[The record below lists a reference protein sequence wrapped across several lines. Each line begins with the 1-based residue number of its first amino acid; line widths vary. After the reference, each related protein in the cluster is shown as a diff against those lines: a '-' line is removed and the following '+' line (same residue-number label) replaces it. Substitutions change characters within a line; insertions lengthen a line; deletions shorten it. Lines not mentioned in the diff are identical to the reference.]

1 MMELLDAGRYSEN
14 FHEIFVKNL
23 ANRKSKDDKIKRK
36 ERSIQVTLE
45 GESLS
50 SWIEIAPNAS
60 KFAIYNAIRSI
71 VLEVETKN
79 SRLNLL
85 GGSSGKLPKSFCYHQ
100 NSGNDNEQNCLSCKE
115 KAKDVGAFK
124 DADVPE
130 FDFEENFEPE
140 DIQTFNVPKIVGAG
154 LESLFEIISET
165 RTEHPRICTK
175 ALKSLYDIIQGQ
187 DPESFRNEPDKLF
200 NSLYDILLE
209 LATMHSQSP
218 ANAILHQKDANWSSI
233 SCSTLLALCIAKGD
247 TGKLLKAITSI
258 LMSPKILSG
267 QLIQLPQSIIKLQR
281 SVHSVALGK
290 LNIPDYYA
298 YGISQNSLIDH
309 FTIKDYMFVEKVF
322 NPNCIASDGRYIYIL
337 IAKSLVKIGSGFNGT
352 VPGFIYGIAKDFGKD
367 RNEWIGFCNN
377 KLFYK
382 KLTKRNM
389 DNLLIVDTETLQ
401 ITGSIQTQTSVS
413 TKDGNNCLLFTDGE
427 SICCICT
434 SSGSDNLL
442 VKQLYSKNSFAF
454 DLNLKLAK
462 NGFHTL
468 GYSIIEEEI
477 LSENQL
483 KKIQS
488 SSNSFVPALP
498 NEIHLAGISCGKEF
512 GLVLGSNGKVFYYG
526 KGASLGLKAVGKNP
540 SLKLNEII
548 ISKTTNF
555 SQVAVGHDGVHALML
570 NEDGTVFFAGT
581 ARRGE
586 DGEQSKNRRQLKAVK
601 PKKVSKIDGY
611 FITHVSCN
619 NGTSA
624 FVTKDGKLIMFGKDT
639 NYCDSAGIVTGLNEV
654 AIVKVGLGKAHCV
667 ALDAK
672 GQLYTFGLNN
682 KGQCGRKFTKDRN
695 DETFDPKPKLPTF
708 KPMCPIDEHTIV
720 DGKCRI
726 CNVCRE
732 CTGYNTACVSTK
744 KTFVN
749 ERIPGT
755 PCTCGHGSAGCSKCG
770 SCSAC
775 VASQESGSLPFENNA
790 DIQSNAEKVK
800 EILQRRY
807 ENLRHG
813 EEGNQF
819 SDTDTPR
826 VIPVPPQRVELATKS
841 PIVQISCGLHHT
853 VVLTLSGEVFTF
865 GSNQYGQLGTGDL
878 QPISGAH
885 LVKIPQMVNQVA
897 AGSNHTVI
905 LTTKGIVY
913 TFGNYQK
920 GQLGRLPGETNL
932 GGAADLFGGNASGRA
947 DQANERASVA
957 DILLQRQ
964 KFLWNCS
971 PGAVTGIGP
980 STGKKASWIGASGDQ
995 TFIKI
1000 DESLVNASM
1009 LSKFNVVADKNTILL
1024 IPNNQYQLN
1033 SIAINRRNGNC
1044 KAHNINQ
1051 FDFRVLFDRMDEK
1064 DAFGRKKS
1072 KAQQQ
1077 APPQPYHNVE
1087 ALHENQELVLS
1098 DSDLCYESKY
1108 GLDSHKQP
1116 TVSLAFA
1123 MDPCFGVLWGFDSVS
1138 KTMMYFNVIASEI
1151 SPGSE
1156 NAKDLIAILTPE
1168 IALPT
1173 QSDYE
1178 VTRYQASLN
1187 ILATLDILTT
1197 NQKVLKTCFVPSEV
1211 VLKISIDG
1219 KENSEYNTVC
1229 RFENFGGGWGYSSYS
1244 VEAIRFMCDTDV
1256 IVAGFGMYGGRGE
1269 YTCKLKLFDQG
1280 YDGGANEKDGIL
1292 ISEVEEIPFEC
1303 PAKCKFNITLP
1314 SPVTISAKRWY
1325 LVLTK
1330 ISGPSSDCGSSG
1342 QSTVTTSDNVVFH
1355 FKTSKKANNGTN
1367 VNAGQIPSI
1376 LYRTLSQNSK
1386 AVFPSVAADPVC
1398 KLSKVFANSLTKD
1411 CFESLVMLLNWS
1423 WSSFKVSTTDML
1435 ETRKSNQNVISLNRL
1450 VYICKASLRLLRK
1463 YINEIYPYKGFNN
1476 GEKYPTKPKNVT
1488 SRPES
1493 KLEKSPKNKVYEG
1506 NALLSSVDSKSD
1518 VLKVND
1524 INIMEINTPMSSK
1537 KIASES
1543 IQLAECIGD
1552 VRALLTQILCDELP
1566 YQSGNDICAMI
1577 LDVLDE
1583 CHTTF
1588 VSCFNA
1594 FYPTSFLKW
1603 NCICNLLAQID
1614 KGILHSRLLSG
1625 VLAGLCD
1632 PNINLRSTFSVLSPN
1647 VEYKSLISPS
1657 DNLGFPMLV
1666 SSENYQYPILVE
1678 QMLYRTQKEK
1688 TITGNTWTFKDVL
1701 SRLLDIISKP
1711 IRLKIE
1717 NIYNNQGV
1725 DIYNGDA
1732 MKRCLNNNL
1741 ITNSCR
1747 LLSKVL
1753 AEIIYQNCTID
1764 TETAIVPS
1772 NVLHSSGNRFAKVD
1786 VSKTWNTG
1794 NFGPDAIAFTVDRPG
1809 ISIAG
1814 ACVYSGSGSYEYQLE
1829 LLYDS
1834 MESKSQLQHKWEV
1847 IESVVGAYEQS
1858 MVKNFMTEIK
1868 FDRAIN
1874 IKENVRYALRLCSQ
1888 GARTCSGDGGFAA
1901 IRGPCGATF
1910 KFYPCDLSFNGTTP
1924 ARGQIPCILYYSIPS
1939 INDSYAGKY
1948 SKESHARDIA
1958 LQISSDVT
1966 SRCKDLLIHA
1976 RNAIAFSSTS
1986 SDKSS
1991 NSSHNTH
1998 TVDSE
2003 HNITPIEE
2011 HLDIA
2016 WINNSDIANVN
2027 NVTSSN
2033 FDQNNS
2039 STAKDIT
2046 KRIENFSKGII
2057 ETLKFDKKSRNSI
2070 DFDIEIEIGAE
2081 EITPNDYIDDR
2092 NNKLDSISNGN
2103 ASGLGMHSKADN
2115 FSILNDAGSDAEEFN
2130 HQLNQERII
2139 QLFSAEDSCLFTMLL
2154 PLTFAHIGPL
2164 VCSNL
2169 KSSVEVLGLIR
2180 AILPHVSALNQ
2191 INNFKLYDLGKSDM
2205 GEAIRKSMS
2214 VDHSDLCTTSHY
2226 YCIVESDHPYKS
2238 SSVANYR
2245 VEFPPNVRWM
2255 TIEFDPQCG
2264 TVQPEDYVYVKVPQD
2279 PDRSGGDTAPFINDN
2294 YAATINARKSKE
2306 VKLEGTVKM
2315 GGAVKEEQTDIEWI
2329 NIKKF
2334 NTSQNWSNNAIVLPG
2349 NKLEISLET
2358 ASTYVREQKGNKYG
2372 FKCLVIGYDNKNLMK
2387 YPSTSLIHLEY
2398 ELSYLGGLCSANLL
2412 KKDLMFSDD
2421 LTENMANI
2429 EDTLKKHAALLS
2441 KGLMVADSVL
2451 TINNALE
2458 SNLPITEQSYEKQF
2472 LKDFIYVAAGSP
2484 GARLAAW
2491 LQPESRLDPNK
2502 CEIKMSQEPLRC
2514 GWPSHFIIETRD
2526 QYGDE
2531 IFVPGI
2537 KIEVKASLGSNLISE
2552 SNRKVH
2558 MKSRNDSLYL
2568 GGVALPPKIGYECTF
2583 KEKEKSC
2590 LKAITAMKPYQPY
2603 SFEELRYCNSI
2614 QSKTTEMLTA
2624 NDLGNNTYGVFWTP
2638 SVPGNYSLTITIDGV
2653 CVEEIYRVD
2662 VIDAGLPPL
2671 SQETTLKKVQPPTK
2685 LRKFI
2690 AKNSAGLRVRL
2701 HPTLQSDQIGIVKLN
2716 GIVSYID
2723 EMENDDGLWVRLS
2736 TESIREHCTSSWFP
2750 TEAWCLQYNQHL
2762 GKTLLHPILE
2772 SSSTKALM
2780 EQVDQSSPT
2789 TSDAN
2794 EANENTIDY
2803 FDFMKTDRPGDG
2815 GPGSAKG
2822 EEPATVVKM
2831 MQITDAS
2838 EDSSGS
2844 AANINI
2850 ANLNQTNIGAAI
2862 AGVVGGGAKKM
2873 QALQKWLKGDSIE
2886 ENESPRKRKNEGGD
2900 MRANGNRSFD
2910 RSRSVSPEIFSLRR
2924 CDSASSTKSDASKNL
2939 TPRLALRTDDIT
2951 DDRKSTENL
2960 SVPEAGFPSAIPF
2973 NNKSLKIESKELP
2986 KRALSPSIAETL
2998 RAVFS
3003 AFLWHEGLVHDA
3015 MACASFLKFH
3025 PSISKKE
3032 SENMPVG
3039 NPHENL
3045 LTREQK
3051 VLQRHSVEISN
3062 AGSYLNIRPSTLE
3075 TLAKIGNC
3083 CVHNRKLRN
3092 RNADI
3097 FSSKDGEY
3105 PQPSALPPALRCLV
3119 YVWDQLCCNFIHL
3132 VETNSNDKENDFSS
3146 LKSNKPGDEKSANA
3160 PKVPGQKKVEDG
3172 CWCELCDVFLPIP
3185 VTYHMRIVHPGCGK
3199 YAKGK
3204 GYNSIGVYCEGW
3216 AGNCGDGGQGVSSW
3230 YLMCEKCR
3238 QKYVNSAKV
3247 SNNVNYNGQHPPG
3260 SKPEGGSNILIG
3272 FSAESTIPSELFTIM
3287 KENSFFLMELN
3298 SYNGGLI
3305 NKSSNNA
3312 SDGNVLHEQS
3322 GSSQYKAVNLNDSY
3336 DSSYYIEDRN
3346 VNWTGAVR
3354 KDSYKDLYESSSE
3367 LLWPPPEM
3375 LSCLETLGAKSNS
3388 DLTYDL
3394 LGMNMT
3400 GMHAFDFKVIEDV
3413 SMEVAESY
3421 IKNIQTSPAVPS
3433 TSKFHRSFS
3442 MGQGWNTPQNKLIS
3456 DYNHHSKP
3464 ENGAK
3469 NEGPP
3474 NVVLRR
3480 KKQCT
3485 CSSGD
3490 SNLLNYPSINL
3501 QKLVPEQLLSN
3512 NFSKESTPNSRSK
3525 NKVNSKINDKNN
3537 IQTNPRAALI
3547 ANVKRPEDI
3556 NFSEFLELYHNTS
3569 RESNEKSKNADDKS
3583 DGSGSNGSNSA
3594 YKMDLQAGALSLL
3607 NRPSMTFMLE
3617 KHDLKKLRY
3626 SMTRN
3631 LRKTVCNIYSLQAL
3645 NWLLRS
3651 VTQPIGLHDIMWW
3664 FISSLSYS
3672 THDSEDEP
3680 KLDEGVLGLEHPG
3693 SNQFN
3698 GPLSQT
3704 LSQSLHCLLQTIA
3717 DLTLLLPSGSSL
3729 QKTAVQCFGLKF
3741 KQSDHQFLHRS
3752 HVFGNISKI
3761 LSKSEEQNDDNLAP
3775 SIALMNSYS
3784 NAAEV
3789 YQEELIRISLLSDIT
3804 EIFDL
3809 VVSSRPALANSL
3821 IDNSTETF
3829 WESDEEDRNK
3839 PKIIELTMNR
3849 TNYQC
3854 RAICVHI
3861 DNSRDI
3867 GSKVSS
3873 ILLYGG
3879 SSFGETSLLKTIDV
3893 DPLACSWITA
3903 PLSEDECTHYRLEF
3917 RGPEATLRVRQLKL
3931 LGNTTE
3937 DKAAQLKQNF
3947 KSTSANYIQQKHCE
3961 AETLRVFRL
3970 LTGQVF
3976 GKLILESG
3984 KGFGYNT
3991 PTSSKINESTVI
4003 SSSTESLDLR
4013 EHMVGIL
4020 FSRSKLSHLQ
4030 KQIIVH
4036 IVHAIQKEALR
4047 SREEWEH
4054 NVMFS
4059 ADNETDFEENL
4070 KLNDT
4075 YCFEMLSMVLALS
4088 GSAVGRS
4095 YLSHQHGLLKD
4106 LFSLLHT
4113 GSDRVQRQ
4121 VTALIRRILPEISP
4135 ETLCELLGVEKIPE
4149 TDFNLLSQNNET
4161 FNMNKCGILDI
4172 FLAVIA
4178 KALQVQIKVKNNSN
4192 KNPPTM
4198 KLWRYMNICKI
4209 DEYEKSTLNKF
4220 SMTNSQMSNMDPER
4234 PMGTTTT
4241 RTVSSPVAEQYDFE
4255 VSSSDFL
4262 DDKTNDDNSVDYDI
4276 AMKSKPGIRVETTVK
4291 PRWFLNGTI
4300 SSKQAENI
4308 MVLIRDM
4315 AHGKLSEKWSM
4326 ITKAAIA
4333 ECILN
4338 ITRLSDV
4345 YRVPETCMTT
4355 PTLWLSLASLCV
4367 LDRDHVEK
4375 LSSSQWSKQSESRPL
4390 CSNHDDD
4397 VTYAMI
4403 ICSLCGSLCSD
4414 CDRFLHL
4421 NRKTRNHYRTVCKEE
4436 EEAIRV
4442 ELHESCGRAKLF
4454 WLLALVDSKTLKGML
4469 EFRNGSNT
4477 LVCDPPNAIG
4487 VCRFCGVTG
4496 STGLLAVGNVCVD
4509 QQCQEYAASACAKVH
4524 NCGHL
4529 CGGIINEEK
4538 CLPCL
4543 QQKCLTSES
4552 KVSGKEPKLT
4562 QDADDMC
4569 MICFTEALS
4578 SAPSLQLDCGHVFHF
4593 HCCKAVLTRRWNG
4606 PRISFGFSQ
4615 CPICKMDIQHLA
4627 LGDILESIISLKA
4640 DVKRKALM
4648 RLEYE
4653 GLTKNLDSK
4662 DLASYAMERYAYYVC
4677 SQCEKAYYG
4686 GEARC
4691 DAELGENY
4699 NPQELV
4705 CGGCSDV
4712 VKAKMC
4718 PKHGTDF
4725 LEYKCRY
4732 CCSVAVFFCFGTT
4745 HFCDTCHD
4753 DFQRLTNIPKNK
4765 LPKCPAGP
4773 KAKQLIGEECPLHV
4787 IHPPTGEEFALGCG
4801 ICRNAHTF

>member
-1 MMELLDAGRYSEN
+1 MELLDSGRYSEG
-14 FHEIFVKNL
+14 FHEIFVRNL

-36 ERSIQVTLE
+36 ERSNKVTLD
-45 GESLS
+45 GESL

-60 KFAIYNAIRSI
+60 KFAVYNAIRSI

-79 SRLNLL
+79 SRNNGS
-85 GGSSGKLPKSFCYHQ
+85 GGATGKLAKSFCYHQ
-100 NSGNDNEQNCLSCKE
+100 SSGNDNEQNCLSCKE
-115 KAKDVGAFK
+115 KSKDPGSTK
-124 DADVPE
+124 EIDVSD
-130 FDFEENFEPE
+130 FDFEENFEVEEP
-140 DIQTFNVPKIVGAG
+140 QTFNVSKIVGAG

-165 RTEHPRICTK
+165 RNEHPRICTK

-218 ANAILHQKDANWSSI
+218 VNVSLHQKDTSWSSI
-233 SCSTLLALCIAKGD
+233 SCSTLLALCTAKGD
-247 TGKLLKAITSI
+247 TGKLLKAVTSI

-281 SVHSVALGK
+281 SVQSVALGK
-290 LNIPDYYA
+290 CNIPDYYT
-298 YGISQNSLIDH
+298 YGISQNSLIDY

-322 NPNCIASDGRYIYIL
+322 TPNCIASDGKYLYIL
-337 IAKSLVKIGSGFNGT
+337 ISKSLIKIGSGFNGT

-367 RNEWIGFCNN
+367 RNEWIGYCNN

-382 KLTKRNM
+382 KLSKRNM
-389 DNLLIVDTETLQ
+389 DTLLVVDTETLQ
-401 ITGSIQTQTSVS
+401 ITGSIQTQTTVS
-413 TKDGNNCLLFTDGE
+413 MKDGNNCLLFTDGE

-442 VKQLYSKNSFAF
+442 VKQLYSRNSFAF

-462 NGFHTL
+462 DGFYTL
-468 GYSIIEEEI
+468 GYSTFEEEI

-483 KKIQS
+483 KKIQTTN
-488 SSNSFVPALP
+488 NSFNPMLP
-498 NEIHLAGISCGKEF
+498 NEINLSGISCGKEF

-526 KGASLGLKAVGKNP
+526 KGNSLGLKAGGKNP
-540 SLKLNEII
+540 NLKLNEIV
-548 ISKTTNF
+548 ISKASNF
-555 SQVAVGHDGVHALML
+555 VQVAVGHDGIHALLL

-581 ARRGE
+581 TRRGE

-601 PKKVSKIDGY
+601 PKKVSKMDGY
-611 FITHVSCN
+611 FVTNISCN

-639 NYCDSAGIVTGLNEV
+639 NYCDSAGIVTGLNDV
-654 AIVKVGLGKAHCV
+654 QIVKVALGKAHCV
-667 ALDAK
+667 ALDSK

-682 KGQCGRKFTKDRN
+682 KGQCGRKFIKDRN
-695 DETFDPKPKLPTF
+695 DDTFDPKPKQPTF
-708 KPMCPIDEHTIV
+708 KPMCPIDEHNIV

-755 PCTCGHGSAGCSKCG
+755 PCSCGHGSAGCSKCG
-770 SCSAC
+770 SCSVC
-775 VASQESGSLPFENNA
+775 VASQESGTPPFENNT
-790 DIQSNAEKVK
+790 DTQSVAEKAK
-800 EILQRRY
+800 DAINRKY
-807 ENLRHG
+807 DSLRLG
-813 EEGNQF
+813 EEGSQF

-826 VIPVPPQRVELATKS
+826 IVPVAPQRVELPTKS

-853 VVLTLSGEVFTF
+853 VVLTLAGEVFTF
-865 GSNQYGQLGTGDL
+865 GSNQYGQLGSGDL

-885 LVKIPQMVNQVA
+885 LVKIPYMVSQVA

-913 TFGNYQK
+913 SFGNFQK

-932 GGAADLFGGNASGRA
+932 TTGSDSYGNSSGNLSTRF
-947 DQANERASVA
+947 DQSSDKMSVN

-971 PGAVTGIGP
+971 PGAVNGIGP

-1009 LSKFNVVADKNTILL
+1009 LSKFSVVADKNTILL
-1024 IPNNQYQLN
+1024 IPNNQYPLN
-1033 SIAINRRNGNC
+1033 CIAINRRNGNC
-1044 KAHNINQ
+1044 KAHNRNQ
-1051 FDFRVLFDRMDEK
+1051 FDFKTLMEKMDEK
-1064 DAFGRKKS
+1064 EYLNCRKRVRPV
-1072 KAQQQ
+1072 Q
-1077 APPQPYHNVE
+1077 PQPHPHHSAE
-1087 ALHENQELVLS
+1087 GILENQENHFLS
-1098 DSDLCYESKY
+1098 DLDLCYDSKY
-1108 GLDSHKQP
+1108 AID
-1116 TVSLAFA
+1116 VSGRQTHVSFAFA
-1123 MDPCFGVLWGFDSVS
+1123 MDPCFNVLWGFDSVS
-1138 KTMMYFNVIASEI
+1138 KSMMFFNVIASGI
-1151 SPGSE
+1151 SPNSE
-1156 NAKDLIAILTPE
+1156 HAKDLVAILTPE
-1168 IALPT
+1168 IALPS
-1173 QSDYE
+1173 QADAE

-1187 ILATLDILTT
+1187 ILASLDILTT
-1197 NQKVLKTCFVPSEV
+1197 NQRYLKKCFLPSDAGH
-1211 VLKISIDG
+1211 KMNIDG
-1219 KENSEYNTVC
+1219 KDNCEYNTVC
-1229 RFENFGGGWGYSSYS
+1229 RFDSFGGGWGYSSYS

-1269 YTCKLKLFDQG
+1269 YTCKLKLFDLG
-1280 YDGGANEKDGIL
+1280 YDGGNNEKDGVL
-1292 ISEVEEIPFEC
+1292 ISEVDDIPFEC
-1303 PAKCKFNITLP
+1303 PSKCKYNITLP
-1314 SPVTISAKRWY
+1314 SPLTITAERWY
-1325 LVLTK
+1325 LVQAK

-1342 QSTVTTSDNVVFH
+1342 QSTISTSDNVVFH

-1367 VNAGQIPSI
+1367 VSSGQIPSI
-1376 LYRTLSQNSK
+1376 LYKVISQSSK
-1386 AVFPSVAADPVC
+1386 AVFPSITNEPVC
-1398 KLSKVFANSLTKD
+1398 KLSKKFANTLTKD
-1411 CFESLVMLLNWS
+1411 CFESLVMQLNWA
-1423 WSSFKVSTTDML
+1423 WSSFKVSTTDLL
-1435 ETRKSNQNVISLNRL
+1435 ETRKPNQNTISLNRL
-1450 VYICKASLRLLRK
+1450 VYICKACLRLLRK
-1463 YINEIYPYKGFNN
+1463 YINDIYPYKGFGNS
-1476 GEKYPTKPKNVT
+1476 EKQPNKVKPSNA
-1488 SRPES
+1488 RPDPKS
-1493 KLEKSPKNKVYEG
+1493 DKSPKAKPYDNNGLV
-1506 NALLSSVDSKSD
+1506 SSADSKSD
-1518 VLKVND
+1518 MLKVNE
-1524 INIMEINTPMSSK
+1524 INIMEINTPMSNK
-1537 KIASES
+1537 KNATES

-1566 YQSGNDICAMI
+1566 YQCGNDICSMI

-1603 NCICNLLAQID
+1603 SCICNLLAQID

-1632 PNINLRSTFSVLSPN
+1632 PNINLRSTFSMLSPN
-1647 VEYKSLISPS
+1647 VEYKSLTSPS
-1657 DNLGFPMLV
+1657 DNLGFPMLL
-1666 SSENYQYPILVE
+1666 STENYQYPILVE

-1688 TITGNTWTFKDVL
+1688 TIGCNTWTFKDVL

-1717 NIYNNQGV
+1717 NIYNNQSA

-1732 MKRCLNNNL
+1732 MKRRLNNNL

-1747 LLSKVL
+1747 LLSKML

-1847 IESVVGAYEQS
+1847 IESVVGAYDQS
-1858 MVKNFMTEIK
+1858 MVKNLMTEIK
-1868 FDRAIN
+1868 FDRAIS

-1901 IRGPCGATF
+1901 IRGPCGVTF

-1924 ARGQIPCILYYSIPS
+1924 ARGQIPCVLYYSIPS
-1939 INDSYAGKY
+1939 INESHSGKY

-1958 LQISSDVT
+1958 LQISTDIT

-1976 RNAIAFSSTS
+1976 RNAVAFSSSS

-2027 NVTSSN
+2027 NVTSSS
-2033 FDQNNS
+2033 FDHNS

-2046 KRIENFSKGII
+2046 KRIESFSKGII

-2070 DFDIEIEIGAE
+2070 DFDIEIDIGAE

-2103 ASGLGMHSKADN
+2103 TSGLGMQSKADN
-2115 FSILNDAGSDAEEFN
+2115 FSIMNDAGSDVDEFN

-2191 INNFKLYDLGKSDM
+2191 INNFKLYDLVKHDM
-2205 GEAIRKSMS
+2205 SEKLRKSTS
-2214 VDHSDLCTTSHY
+2214 TEQNDLCTTSHY

-2238 SSVANYR
+2238 STVANYR
-2245 VEFPPNVRWM
+2245 IEFPPSVRWM

-2264 TVQPEDYVYVKVPQD
+2264 TVQPEDIVFLKIPRNPDVYKMDHAFV
-2279 PDRSGGDTAPFINDN
+2279 NDN
-2294 YAATINARKSKE
+2294 CTPKPNTRKSKE
-2306 VKLEGTVKM
+2306 VKLDSNVKPINTIR
-2315 GGAVKEEQTDIEWI
+2315 EEQSEIDWI
-2329 NIKKF
+2329 NVKKF
-2334 NTSQNWSNNAIVLPG
+2334 NTPQNWCNNSIVLPG

-2358 ASTYVREQKGNKYG
+2358 ASMYVREQKGNKYG
-2372 FKCLVIGYDNKNLMK
+2372 FKGLIIGYDNRNLTK

-2412 KKDLMFSDD
+2412 KKDLIFSDD
-2421 LTENMANI
+2421 VTENIANT
-2429 EDTLKKHAALLS
+2429 EETLKKHIPLLS
-2441 KGLMVADSVL
+2441 KGLMVSDSVL

-2537 KIEVKASLGSNLISE
+2537 KIEVKACLGSNLISE
-2552 SNRKVH
+2552 SNRKLH

-2568 GGVALPPKIGYECTF
+2568 GGAALPPKISYECTF

-2603 SFEELRYCNSI
+2603 SFEELRYCNTI
-2614 QSKTTEMLTA
+2614 QNKTTEVLTA

-2653 CVEEIYRVD
+2653 SVEEIYRVD

-2794 EANENTIDY
+2794 EENENTIDY
-2803 FDFMKTDRPGDG
+2803 FDFMKTDRPTDEA
-2815 GPGSAKG
+2815 SSTND
-2822 EEPATVVKM
+2822 EEPSVDKLL
-2831 MQITDAS
+2831 QITDATDDIPLNAS
-2838 EDSSGS
+2838 
-2844 AANINI
+2844 NINI
-2850 ANLNQTNIGAAI
+2850 SNINQSNIGAAI

-2873 QALQKWLKGDSIE
+2873 QALQKWLKGDSFD
-2886 ENESPRKRKNEGGD
+2886 ENDMPKKRRSEGGTEL
-2900 MRANGNRSFD
+2900 RSNGNRSFD
-2910 RSRSVSPEIFSLRR
+2910 RSRSVSPEIISLRR
-2924 CDSASSTKSDASKNL
+2924 CDSSSSTKSDTSKNNMQSKG
-2939 TPRLALRTDDIT
+2939 AEKSDSSM
-2951 DDRKSTENL
+2951 DDRRSAENL
-2960 SVPEAGFPSAIPF
+2960 AVPEENFSPGIPF
-2973 NNKSLKIESKELP
+2973 SNKSLKIESNELP

-3039 NPHENL
+3039 NPHEHL

-3062 AGSYLNIRPSTLE
+3062 AGTYLNIRPSTLE

-3083 CVHNRKLRN
+3083 CIHNRKLRN
-3092 RNADI
+3092 RNAEI

-3132 VETNSNDKENDFSS
+3132 VETNSNDKENDFS
-3146 LKSNKPGDEKSANA
+3146 LKSNKSSEEKSSNNT
-3160 PKVPGQKKVEDG
+3160 KNQSQKKVEDG

-3247 SNNVNYNGQHPPG
+3247 SNNVNYNCANRAGA
-3260 SKPEGGSNILIG
+3260 KEGGTNILMG

-3287 KENSFFLMELN
+3287 KENSFFLLELN

-3305 NKSSNNA
+3305 NKSNTTEGAGIQEQPNNSRFRNA
-3312 SDGNVLHEQS
+3312 D
-3322 GSSQYKAVNLNDSY
+3322 LNDSY
-3336 DSSYYIEDRN
+3336 NSSYYFEEKN
-3346 VNWTGAVR
+3346 TNWTGTARVN
-3354 KDSYKDLYESSSE
+3354 SYRHLYDTSSE
-3367 LLWPPPEM
+3367 LMWPPPEL
-3375 LSCLETLGAKSNS
+3375 LSCIEALGAKTNN
-3388 DLTYDL
+3388 DLTYNL

-3400 GMHAFDFKVIEDV
+3400 DMHAYDFKTIEDI
-3413 SMEVAESY
+3413 SMDADSY
-3421 IKNIQTSPAVPS
+3421 VKNIQTSPAVAS

-3442 MGQGWNTPQNKLIS
+3442 MGQGWNTPQNKLINE
-3456 DYNHHSKP
+3456 YNPQNKL
-3464 ENGAK
+3464 ENGTK
-3469 NEGPP
+3469 NEGTS

-3485 CSSGD
+3485 CTSGD

-3501 QKLVPEQLLSN
+3501 QNLVPEHLLSN
-3512 NFSKESTPNSRSK
+3512 NFSKESTPNNRSK
-3525 NKVNSKINDKNN
+3525 NKMNSKINDKNN
-3537 IQTNPRAALI
+3537 IQTNPRAALM
-3547 ANVKRPEDI
+3547 ANGKRPEEI
-3556 NFSEFLELYHNTS
+3556 NFSEFLEMYHNNA
-3569 RESNEKSKNADDKS
+3569 RENGEKVKNADDKS
-3583 DGSGSNGSNSA
+3583 DGSGSITSNS
-3594 YKMDLQAGALSLL
+3594 YKLDVQAGALSLL
-3607 NRPSMTFMLE
+3607 NRPSMIFMLE
-3617 KHDLKKLRY
+3617 KHDLKKLRHL
-3626 SMTRN
+3626 MTRN

-3672 THDSEDEP
+3672 THDNEDEP

-3704 LSQSLHCLLQTIA
+3704 LSQSLHALLQTVA

-3761 LSKSEEQNDDNLAP
+3761 LSKSEEQNEENLVP
-3775 SIALMNSYS
+3775 SIAMLNSYS
-3784 NAAEV
+3784 NALIAHP
-3789 YQEELIRISLLSDIT
+3789 EESIRIDLLNDIT
-3804 EIFDL
+3804 EVFDL
-3809 VVSSRPALANSL
+3809 VVSSRPAMANSL

-3839 PKIIELTMNR
+3839 PKVIELTMNR
-3849 TNYQC
+3849 TNYHC
-3854 RAICVHI
+3854 KIICVHI

-3873 ILLYGG
+3873 ILIYGG
-3879 SSFGETSLLKTIDV
+3879 SSFGETSLMKTIEV
-3893 DPLACSWITA
+3893 DPLACRWISA
-3903 PLSEDECTHYRLEF
+3903 PISDDECTHYRLDF
-3917 RGPEATLRVRQLKL
+3917 RGPEATLRVRQIKL
-3931 LGNTTE
+3931 LGYTAE
-3937 DKAAQLKQNF
+3937 DKAAQFKHNLKV
-3947 KSTSANYIQQKHCE
+3947 TSASLIQQKNCE

-3984 KGFGYNT
+3984 NYGGANALS
-3991 PTSSKINESTVI
+3991 SSKINESAVV

-4036 IVHAIQKEALR
+4036 IVHAIQKEAVR

-4135 ETLCELLGVEKIPE
+4135 EILCELIGVDKVPE

-4192 KNPPTM
+4192 KSPPTM

-4209 DEYEKSTLNKF
+4209 DDYEKSTLNKL
-4220 SMTNSQMSNMDPER
+4220 SMTNSQFSNVDSDRQQMNAKE
-4234 PMGTTTT
+4234 
-4241 RTVSSPVAEQYDFE
+4241 SPIAEPYDLE
-4255 VSSSDFL
+4255 ASSSEFL
-4262 DDKTNDDNSVDYDI
+4262 DDKTNDDNSVDFD
-4276 AMKSKPGIRVETTVK
+4276 ACRPKSCTRADMTIK
-4291 PRWFLNGTI
+4291 PRWYLNGTI

-4315 AHGKLSEKWSM
+4315 AHGKLSEKWSL

-4338 ITRLSDV
+4338 ITRLSDI

-4355 PTLWLSLASLCV
+4355 PTLWLALASLCV

-4403 ICSLCGSLCSD
+4403 ICSLCGTLCSD

-4469 EFRNGSNT
+4469 EFRNGNNT

-4487 VCRFCGVTG
+4487 VCRFCGITG
-4496 STGLLAVGNVCVD
+4496 TTGLLAVGNVCVD
-4509 QQCQEYAASACAKVH
+4509 QQCQEHAASACTKIH
-4524 NCGHL
+4524 PCGHL
-4529 CGGIINEEK
+4529 CGGIISEEK

-4543 QQKCLTSES
+4543 QQKCLTTEN
-4552 KVSGKEPKLT
+4552 KLNNDKEPKLT

-4578 SAPSLQLDCGHVFHF
+4578 SAPSIQLECGHVFHF

-4615 CPICKMDIQHLA
+4615 CPICKMDIQHKALA
-4627 LGDILESIISLKA
+4627 DILEPIVALKT

-4648 RLEYE
+4648 RLDYE
-4653 GLTKNLDSK
+4653 GFAKNLESK
-4662 DLASYAMERYAYYVC
+4662 DLAAHAMERYAYYVC

-4691 DAELGENY
+4691 DAELGENFD
-4699 NPQELV
+4699 PQELV

-4787 IHPPTGEEFALGCG
+4787 IHPATGEEFALGCG

>member
-1 MMELLDAGRYSEN
+1 M
-14 FHEIFVKNL
+14 
-23 ANRKSKDDKIKRK
+23 SKA
-36 ERSIQVTLE
+36 
-45 GESLS
+45 S
-50 SWIEIAPNAS
+50 S
-60 KFAIYNAIRSI
+60 
-71 VLEVETKN
+71 
-79 SRLNLL
+79 
-85 GGSSGKLPKSFCYHQ
+85 
-100 NSGNDNEQNCLSCKE
+100 
-115 KAKDVGAFK
+115 
-124 DADVPE
+124 
-130 FDFEENFEPE
+130 
-140 DIQTFNVPKIVGAG
+140 
-154 LESLFEIISET
+154 
-165 RTEHPRICTK
+165 
-175 ALKSLYDIIQGQ
+175 
-187 DPESFRNEPDKLF
+187 
-200 NSLYDILLE
+200 
-209 LATMHSQSP
+209 
-218 ANAILHQKDANWSSI
+218 
-233 SCSTLLALCIAKGD
+233 
-247 TGKLLKAITSI
+247 
-258 LMSPKILSG
+258 
-267 QLIQLPQSIIKLQR
+267 
-281 SVHSVALGK
+281 
-290 LNIPDYYA
+290 
-298 YGISQNSLIDH
+298 
-309 FTIKDYMFVEKVF
+309 
-322 NPNCIASDGRYIYIL
+322 
-337 IAKSLVKIGSGFNGT
+337 
-352 VPGFIYGIAKDFGKD
+352 
-367 RNEWIGFCNN
+367 
-377 KLFYK
+377 
-382 KLTKRNM
+382 
-389 DNLLIVDTETLQ
+389 
-401 ITGSIQTQTSVS
+401 
-413 TKDGNNCLLFTDGE
+413 
-427 SICCICT
+427 
-434 SSGSDNLL
+434 
-442 VKQLYSKNSFAF
+442 
-454 DLNLKLAK
+454 
-462 NGFHTL
+462 
-468 GYSIIEEEI
+468 
-477 LSENQL
+477 
-483 KKIQS
+483 
-488 SSNSFVPALP
+488 
-498 NEIHLAGISCGKEF
+498 
-512 GLVLGSNGKVFYYG
+512 
-526 KGASLGLKAVGKNP
+526 
-540 SLKLNEII
+540 
-548 ISKTTNF
+548 F
-555 SQVAVGHDGVHALML
+555 SQVSVGHDGIHALLL

-601 PKKVSKIDGY
+601 PKKISKIDGY
-611 FITHVSCN
+611 FITNVSCN

-624 FVTKDGKLIMFGKDT
+624 FVTKDGKLIIFGKDT
-639 NYCDSAGIVTGLNEV
+639 NYCDSSGIVTGLND
-654 AIVKVGLGKAHCV
+654 AHIVKVALGKAHCV

-682 KGQCGRKFTKDRN
+682 KGQCGRKFTKDRS
-695 DETFDPKPKLPTF
+695 DDTFDPKPKPQTF
-708 KPMCPIDEHTIV
+708 KPMCPIDEHNIV

-732 CTGYNTACVSTK
+732 CTGYNTACVSSK
-744 KTFVN
+744 KIYVN

-755 PCTCGHGSAGCSKCG
+755 TCSCGHGSAGCSKCG
-770 SCSAC
+770 SCSTC
-775 VASQESGSLPFENNA
+775 VASQENGSLTGESHNDLPTVA
-790 DIQSNAEKVK
+790 DKVK
-800 EILQRRY
+800 DGLHRKY

-813 EEGNQF
+813 EEGNQL
-819 SDTDTPR
+819 SDTDAPR
-826 VIPVPPQRVELATKS
+826 VAPVPPQRVELPAKS

-885 LVKIPQMVNQVA
+885 LVKIPHMVSQVA

-920 GQLGRLPGETNL
+920 GQLGRLPGETNITA
-932 GGAADLFGGNASGRA
+932 GSDMYGCSNNPSGRIESS
-947 DQANERASVA
+947 DRTSVA

-971 PGAVTGIGP
+971 AGAVTGIGP

-1009 LSKFNVVADKNTILL
+1009 LSKFSVVADKNTILL
-1024 IPNNQYQLN
+1024 IPNNQHQLN
-1033 SIAINRRNGNC
+1033 CIAINRRNGNC
-1044 KAHNINQ
+1044 KAHNMNQ
-1051 FDFRVLFDRMDEK
+1051 FDFKTIMDKMDEK
-1064 DAFGRKKS
+1064 DNHGSRKRM
-1072 KAQQQ
+1072 KAH
-1077 APPQPYHNVE
+1077 PPQLQPYHNVE
-1087 ALHENQELVLS
+1087 GILENQELVLS
-1098 DSDLCYESKY
+1098 ELDLCNDSKY
-1108 GLDSHKQP
+1108 AVDVGKQSN
-1116 TVSLAFA
+1116 VSFAFT
-1123 MDPCFGVLWGFDSVS
+1123 MDPCFNVLWGFDSVS
-1138 KTMMYFNVIASEI
+1138 KSMMFFNVIASEI
-1151 SPGSE
+1151 SPSTMY
-1156 NAKDLIAILTPE
+1156 AKDLIAVLTPE

-1173 QSDYE
+1173 QIDSE

-1197 NQKVLKTCFVPSEV
+1197 NQKALKKCFVPSDVNHKVNIE
-1211 VLKISIDG
+1211 G
-1219 KENSEYNTVC
+1219 KDNCEYNTVC
-1229 RFENFGGGWGYSSYS
+1229 RFDSFGGGWGYSSYS
-1244 VEAIRFMCDTDV
+1244 VEAIRFMSDTDV

-1269 YTCKLKLFDQG
+1269 YTCKLKLFDLG
-1280 YDGGANEKDGIL
+1280 YDGGTNEKDGVL
-1292 ISEVEEIPFEC
+1292 ISEVEEVSFEC
-1303 PAKCKFNITLP
+1303 PSKCKYNITLP
-1314 SPVTISAKRWY
+1314 SPVSISAERWY
-1325 LVLTK
+1325 LVLAK

-1342 QSTVTTSDNVVFH
+1342 QSSISTSDNVLFH

-1367 VNAGQIPSI
+1367 VSSGQIPSI
-1376 LYRTLSQNSK
+1376 LYRIISLNSK
-1386 AVFPSVAADPVC
+1386 TVFPPVSNEPVC
-1398 KLSKVFANSLTKD
+1398 KISKYFANTLTKD

-1423 WSSFKVSTTDML
+1423 WSSFKVSTADIL
-1435 ETRKSNQNVISLNRL
+1435 ETRKTNQNIISLNRL

-1463 YINEIYPYKGFNN
+1463 YINDIYPYNGFNSN
-1476 GEKYPTKPKNVT
+1476 DKSGNKIKTMNT
-1488 SRPES
+1488 RTDS
-1493 KLEKSPKNKVYEG
+1493 KLEKSPKSKAYEG
-1506 NALLSSVDSKSD
+1506 NGLVSSLDSKSD
-1518 VLKVND
+1518 LLKVND
-1524 INIMEINTPMSSK
+1524 INIMEINTPMSNK
-1537 KIASES
+1537 KVVSES

-1566 YQSGNDICAMI
+1566 YQSGNDICSMI

-1588 VSCFNA
+1588 VNCFNA

-1632 PNINLRSTFSVLSPN
+1632 PNINLRSTFSMLSPN
-1647 VEYKSLISPS
+1647 VEYKSLTSPS

-1688 TITGNTWTFKDVL
+1688 TITCNSWTFKDVL
-1701 SRLLDIISKP
+1701 NRLLDIIAKP

-1717 NIYNNQGV
+1717 NIYNNQNT
-1725 DIYNGDA
+1725 DIYNGDG
-1732 MKRCLNNNL
+1732 MKRRLNNNL
-1741 ITNSCR
+1741 IRNSCR

-1764 TETAIVPS
+1764 IETAIVPS

-1847 IESVVGAYEQS
+1847 IESFVGAYDQS

-1868 FDRAIN
+1868 FDRAIS

-1924 ARGQIPCILYYSIPS
+1924 ARGQIPCILYYSIPT
-1939 INDSYAGKY
+1939 INDSYSGKY

-1966 SRCKDLLIHA
+1966 TRCKDLLIHA

-2011 HLDIA
+2011 HLDVA

-2027 NVTSSN
+2027 NVTSSS
-2033 FDQNNS
+2033 FDHNNS

-2081 EITPNDYIDDR
+2081 EITPNDYIDVR

-2103 ASGLGMHSKADN
+2103 TSGLGMHSKADN

-2130 HQLNQERII
+2130 NQLNQERII

-2169 KSSVEVLGLIR
+2169 KSSVEVLSLIR

-2191 INNFKLYDLGKSDM
+2191 INNFKLYDLGKTDI
-2205 GEAIRKSMS
+2205 GEAIRKSMNS
-2214 VDHSDLCTTSHY
+2214 DQNDLCTTSHY
-2226 YCIVESDHPYKS
+2226 YCIVESEHPYKS
-2238 SSVANYR
+2238 SAVTNYR
-2245 VEFPPNVRWM
+2245 VEFPPSVRWM
-2255 TIEFDPQCG
+2255 TIEFDPQSG
-2264 TVQPEDYVYVKVPQD
+2264 TAQPEDYVYVKIPKYYEINKME
-2279 PDRSGGDTAPFINDN
+2279 TAFINDN
-2294 YAATINARKSKE
+2294 YAATVNTRKSKE
-2306 VKLEGTVKM
+2306 VKVENNM
-2315 GGAVKEEQTDIEWI
+2315 RAVGFNKVESAEIEWI

-2334 NTSQNWSNNAIVLPG
+2334 NTPQNWCNNAIVLPG
-2349 NKLEISLET
+2349 NQLEISLET

-2372 FKCLVIGYDNKNLMK
+2372 FKCSIIGYDNKNFVK
-2387 YPSTSLIHLEY
+2387 FPSTSLIHLEY

-2412 KKDLMFSDD
+2412 KKDLIFSDD
-2421 LTENMANI
+2421 INDSVVNI
-2429 EDTLKKHAALLS
+2429 EEIIKKHSHLLS
-2441 KGLMVADSVL
+2441 KGLMVSDAVL

-2537 KIEVKASLGSNLISE
+2537 KIEVKASLGSNLISD
-2552 SNRKVH
+2552 SNRKLH

-2568 GGVALPPKIGYECTF
+2568 GGAALPPKMSYECTF

-2590 LKAITAMKPYQPY
+2590 LKAITAMKPFQQY
-2603 SFEELRYCNSI
+2603 SFEELRYCNTI
-2614 QSKTTEMLTA
+2614 QSKTTEVLTA

-2653 CVEEIYRVD
+2653 SVEEIYRVD

-2780 EQVDQSSPT
+2780 EQ
-2789 TSDAN
+2789 
-2794 EANENTIDY
+2794 
-2803 FDFMKTDRPGDG
+2803 TDRPTDEAS
-2815 GPGSAKG
+2815 SAND
-2822 EEPATVVKM
+2822 EDPAAVKLL
-2831 MQITDAS
+2831 QITEVS
-2838 EDSSGS
+2838 EDSSMTAS
-2844 AANINI
+2844 NINVG
-2850 ANLNQTNIGAAI
+2850 NLNQSNIGAAI

-2873 QALQKWLKGDSIE
+2873 QALQKWLKGDSFE
-2886 ENESPRKRKNEGGD
+2886 ENEALKKRKSEGGEP
-2900 MRANGNRSFD
+2900 RSNGNRSFD
-2910 RSRSVSPEIFSLRR
+2910 RSRSVSPEMFSLRR
-2924 CDSASSTKSDASKNL
+2924 CDSSSSTKSDVSKNVQEKGVL
-2939 TPRLALRTDDIT
+2939 KADENM
-2951 DDRKSTENL
+2951 DDRKSHENL
-2960 SVPEAGFPSAIPF
+2960 SIPEGSFSTGIPF
-2973 NNKSLKIESKELP
+2973 GNKSLKIESKELP

-3032 SENMPVG
+3032 SENLPVG
-3039 NPHENL
+3039 NPHEYL

-3062 AGSYLNIRPSTLE
+3062 AGTYLNIRPSTLE

-3097 FSSKDGEY
+3097 FTTRDGDLS
-3105 PQPSALPPALRCLV
+3105 QPSALPPALRCLV

-3146 LKSNKPGDEKSANA
+3146 LKSNKSVEEKTTNV
-3160 PKVPGQKKVEDG
+3160 KGVGQKKVEDG

-3238 QKYVNSAKV
+3238 TKYVNCAKV
-3247 SNNVNYNGQHPPG
+3247 INYNESNNTGHKLDG
-3260 SKPEGGSNILIG
+3260 SSNILLG
-3272 FSAESTIPSELFTIM
+3272 FGAESTIPSELFTIM
-3287 KENSFFLMELN
+3287 KENSFFLLELN

-3305 NKSSNNA
+3305 NKPSNSSSDATGIQEQCNN
-3312 SDGNVLHEQS
+3312 SRYRNVD
-3322 GSSQYKAVNLNDSY
+3322 LNDSY
-3336 DSSYYIEDRN
+3336 DSSYCFEDKNINWSGGVKKDTSRN
-3346 VNWTGAVR
+3346 
-3354 KDSYKDLYESSSE
+3354 LYDSSSE
-3367 LLWPPPEM
+3367 LMWPPPDM
-3375 LSCLETLGAKSNS
+3375 LSCLETLGAKTNN
-3388 DLTYDL
+3388 DLTYEM
-3394 LGMNMT
+3394 LGMNVVDIHPYDM
-3400 GMHAFDFKVIEDV
+3400 KVLDDA
-3413 SMEVAESY
+3413 SMEIGDTY
-3421 IKNIQTSPAVPS
+3421 TKNILISPAIPS

-3442 MGQGWNTPQNKLIS
+3442 MGQGWNTPQNKLVTE
-3456 DYNHHSKP
+3456 YNQQNKI
-3464 ENGAK
+3464 ENGIK
-3469 NEGPP
+3469 HEVTS

-3485 CSSGD
+3485 CTSGD

-3501 QKLVPEQLLSN
+3501 QKLVPDHLLTNSL
-3512 NFSKESTPNSRSK
+3512 SKDSTPTSK
-3525 NKVNSKINDKNN
+3525 NKSKINSKINDKNN
-3537 IQTNPRAALI
+3537 IQTNPRAAL
-3547 ANVKRPEDI
+3547 AVNGKRPDEI
-3556 NFSEFLELYHNTS
+3556 NFSEFLELYHSNA
-3569 RESNEKSKNADDKS
+3569 RENCDKAKITN
-3583 DGSGSNGSNSA
+3583 DKPDVSGSDGSNSA
-3594 YKMDLQAGALSLL
+3594 YKLDVQAGALSLL

-3617 KHDLKKLRY
+3617 KHDLKKLRHL
-3626 SMTRN
+3626 MTRN

-3672 THDSEDEP
+3672 TLDNEDEL
-3680 KLDEGVLGLEHPG
+3680 KLNEGVLGLEHPG

-3704 LSQSLHCLLQTIA
+3704 LSQSLHFLLQTVA

-3761 LSKSEEQNDDNLAP
+3761 LSKSEEQSDENLIP
-3775 SIALMNSYS
+3775 SMAMLNSYS
-3784 NAAEV
+3784 NNIEGCL
-3789 YQEELIRISLLSDIT
+3789 EDCIRVNLLSDIT

-3809 VVSSRPALANSL
+3809 IVSSRPALANSL

-3849 TNYQC
+3849 TNYHC
-3854 RAICVHI
+3854 KVIYVHI

-3873 ILLYGG
+3873 ILVYGG
-3879 SSFGETSLLKTIDV
+3879 SSFGETSLQKTIEV
-3893 DPLACSWITA
+3893 DPLACCWISA
-3903 PLSEDECTHYRLEF
+3903 SIMDDECTHYRLEF
-3917 RGPEATLRVRQLKL
+3917 RGPEATLRVRQIKL
-3931 LGNTTE
+3931 LGYTADE
-3937 DKAAQLKQNF
+3937 KAAQFKHNLKMIN
-3947 KSTSANYIQQKHCE
+3947 ANYIQQKNCE
-3961 AETLRVFRL
+3961 TETLRVFRL

-3984 KGFGYNT
+3984 KNINYASSST
-3991 PTSSKINESTVI
+3991 PISSKTNESTAI

-4036 IVHAIQKEALR
+4036 IVYAIQKEALR

-4054 NVMFS
+4054 NVLYS
-4059 ADNETDFEENL
+4059 ADNETDFEDNI

-4135 ETLCELLGVEKIPE
+4135 ETLCELLVVEKIPE
-4149 TDFNLLSQNNET
+4149 TDFNLLSQNNEM

-4198 KLWRYMNICKI
+4198 KLWRYMNICRI
-4209 DEYEKSTLNKF
+4209 DDCDKSTLHKL
-4220 SMTNSQMSNMDPER
+4220 STTNSQISNVESER
-4234 PMGTTTT
+4234 VVTNLKD
-4241 RTVSSPVAEQYDFE
+4241 SPVADQYDFE
-4255 VSSSDFL
+4255 VSSSEFL
-4262 DDKTNDDNSVDYDI
+4262 DDKTNDDNSI
-4276 AMKSKPGIRVETTVK
+4276 AFDGCRSKPGIRIEPAIK

-4308 MVLIRDM
+4308 MILIRDM
-4315 AHGKLSEKWSM
+4315 AHGKLSEKWSL

-4355 PTLWLSLASLCV
+4355 PTLWLTLASLCV

-4469 EFRNGSNT
+4469 EFRNGNNT

-4487 VCRFCGVTG
+4487 VCRFCGITG
-4496 STGLLAVGNVCVD
+4496 TTGLLAVGNVCVD
-4509 QQCQEYAASACAKVH
+4509 QQCQEYAANACTKMLQ
-4524 NCGHL
+4524 CGHL
-4529 CGGIINEEK
+4529 CGGIVNEER

-4543 QQKCLTSES
+4543 QQKCLAAES
-4552 KVSGKEPKLT
+4552 KSNEKEPKLT

-4578 SAPSLQLDCGHVFHF
+4578 SAPSIQLDCGHVFHC

-4615 CPICKMDIQHLA
+4615 CPICKMDIQHSA
-4627 LGDILESIISLKA
+4627 LVVILEPIMLLKA

-4653 GLTKNLDSK
+4653 GLTKTLDSK
-4662 DLASYAMERYAYYVC
+4662 NLSAYAMERYAYYVC
-4677 SQCEKAYYG
+4677 SQCDKAYYG

-4691 DAELGENY
+4691 DADLGENY
-4699 NPQELV
+4699 DPQELV

>member
-1 MMELLDAGRYSEN
+1 MEILDCGRYSES
-14 FHEIFVKNL
+14 FHDIFVRNL
-23 ANRKSKDDKIKRK
+23 ANRKNRDDKIKRK
-36 ERSIQVTLE
+36 ERINKE
-45 GESLS
+45 GESS

-60 KFAIYNAIRSI
+60 KFAVYNAVRSI

-79 SRLNLL
+79 SRCIGL
-85 GGSSGKLPKSFCYHQ
+85 GTGDSGKYVKPFCYHQ

-115 KAKDVGAFK
+115 KPKDNISLK
-124 DADVPE
+124 DADIPE
-130 FDFEENFEPE
+130 FDFDDIIETEELPV
-140 DIQTFNVPKIVGAG
+140 FNVPKIVGAG
-154 LESLFEIISET
+154 LESLYEIISET
-165 RTEHPRICTK
+165 KTDHPRICAK

-200 NSLYDILLE
+200 NSLYDILIE

-218 ANAILHQKDANWSSI
+218 ANVNLHQKDFNWSSI
-233 SCSTLLALCIAKGD
+233 SCSTLLALCTAKGD
-247 TGKLLKAITSI
+247 TGKLLKAVTSI
-258 LMSPKILSG
+258 LMSPKILSA

-281 SVHSVALGK
+281 SVHSVALSK
-290 LNIPDYYA
+290 LNIPDYYS
-298 YGISQNSLIDH
+298 YGISQNSLIDY
-309 FTIKDYMFVEKVF
+309 FYIKDYMFIEKVF
-322 NPNCIASDGRYIYIL
+322 APNCIASDGKYIFIL
-337 IAKSLVKIGSGFNGT
+337 ISKSLVKIGSGFNGT

-367 RNEWIGFCNN
+367 RNEWIGYCNN

-382 KLTKRNM
+382 KLSKRNM
-389 DNLLIVDTETLQ
+389 DNLLVVDTETLQ
-401 ITGSIQTQTSVS
+401 ITGSIQTQANISM
-413 TKDGNNCLLFTDGE
+413 KDGNNCLLFTDGE
-427 SICCICT
+427 AISCICT
-434 SSGSDNLL
+434 TTGSDNLL
-442 VKQLYSKNSFAF
+442 VKQLYAKSTFAF
-454 DLNLKLAK
+454 DLNLKLAR
-462 NGFHTL
+462 NGFFTL
-468 GYSIIEEEI
+468 GYSIFEEEI

-483 KKIQS
+483 KKIQNTNS
-488 SSNSFVPALP
+488 SFIPALP
-498 NEIHLAGISCGKEF
+498 NEVDLSGICCGKEF
-512 GLVLGSNGKVFYYG
+512 GIVLGNNGKVFYYG
-526 KGASLGLKAVGKNP
+526 KGSSLGLKAVGKNP
-540 SLKLNEII
+540 SLKLNEIV
-548 ISKTTNF
+548 ISKATTF
-555 SQVAVGHDGVHALML
+555 SQVAVGHDGIHALLL
-570 NEDGTVFFAGT
+570 NEDGSVFFAGT

-586 DGEQSKNRRQLKAVK
+586 DGEQSKNRRQLKAIK

-624 FVTKDGKLIMFGKDT
+624 FVTKDGKLIIFGKDT
-639 NYCDSAGIVTGLNEV
+639 NYCDSAGIVTALNDV
-654 AIVKVGLGKAHCV
+654 HIVKVALGKAHCV
-667 ALDAK
+667 VLDAK

-682 KGQCGRKFTKDRN
+682 KGQCGRKFSKDRN
-695 DETFDPKPKLPTF
+695 DDTFDPKPKQQTF

-732 CTGYNTACVSTK
+732 CTGYNTACVSSK
-744 KTFVN
+744 KIFVH

-755 PCTCGHGSAGCSKCG
+755 TCSCGHGSAGCSKCG
-770 SCSAC
+770 SCSTC
-775 VASQESGSLPFENNA
+775 VASQESGSIENNA
-790 DIQSNAEKVK
+790 EAPSMVDRVK
-800 EILQRRY
+800 EALHRKY
-807 ENLRHG
+807 DNLRHA
-813 EEGNQF
+813 EDGNQL
-819 SDTDTPR
+819 SDADAPR
-826 VIPVPPQRVELATKS
+826 VAPVPPQRVDLPTKS

-853 VVLTLSGEVFTF
+853 VILTLSGEVFTF

-885 LVKIPQMVNQVA
+885 LVKIPHMVNQVA
-897 AGSNHTVI
+897 AGSNHTVV
-905 LTTKGIVY
+905 LTSKGIVY

-920 GQLGRLPGETNL
+920 GQLGRLPSETNL
-932 GGAADLFGGNASGRA
+932 TSDSYTGSNNSIGRLESS
-947 DQANERASVA
+947 DKNTVS

-971 PGAVTGIGP
+971 PGAVSGIGP

-1009 LSKFNVVADKNTILL
+1009 LSKFSVVADKNTILL
-1024 IPNNQYQLN
+1024 IPNNQSQLN

-1044 KAHNINQ
+1044 KAHNTNQ
-1051 FDFRVLFDRMDEK
+1051 FDFKTIIDKIDNKGCQGSKKRMK
-1064 DAFGRKKS
+1064 TLP
-1072 KAQQQ
+1072 QQQ
-1077 APPQPYHNVE
+1077 AYYHAE
-1087 ALHENQELVLS
+1087 GIMENQDMIISEL
-1098 DSDLCYESKY
+1098 DLCHDTKHAPDASA
-1108 GLDSHKQP
+1108 QT
-1116 TVSLAFA
+1116 TVSFAFT
-1123 MDPCFGVLWGFDSVS
+1123 MDPCFNVLWGFDSVS
-1138 KTMMYFNVIASEI
+1138 KTMMLFNVIASEI
-1151 SPGSE
+1151 SPKSE
-1156 NAKDLIAILTPE
+1156 HAKNLVAILTPE

-1173 QSDYE
+1173 QADVE

-1197 NQKVLKTCFVPSEV
+1197 NQKALKTCFVPADDSYKV
-1211 VLKISIDG
+1211 NIDG
-1219 KENSEYNTVC
+1219 KDTCDYNTVC
-1229 RFENFGGGWGYSSYS
+1229 RFESFGGGWGYSSYS
-1244 VEAIRFMCDTDV
+1244 VEAIRFMSDADV
-1256 IVAGFGMYGGRGE
+1256 IIAGFGMYGGRGE
-1269 YTCKLKLFDQG
+1269 YTCKLKLFDLG
-1280 YDGGANEKDGIL
+1280 YDGGTNERDGVL
-1292 ISEVEEIPFEC
+1292 ISEVEEVPFEC
-1303 PAKCKFNITLP
+1303 PSKCKYNVTLTN
-1314 SPVTISAKRWY
+1314 PVTISAGRWY
-1325 LVLTK
+1325 LVLAK

-1342 QSTVTTSDNVVFH
+1342 QSSVTTSDNVTFH
-1355 FKTSKKANNGTN
+1355 FKSSKMANNGTN
-1367 VNAGQIPSI
+1367 VSSGQIPSL
-1376 LYRTLSQNSK
+1376 LYRVMSPNSK
-1386 AVFPSVAADPVC
+1386 VVYPTVLNEPVC
-1398 KLSKVFANSLTKD
+1398 KLSKKFANTLTKD

-1423 WSSFKVSTTDML
+1423 WSTFKISAADIL
-1435 ETRKSNQNVISLNRL
+1435 ETRKVNQNIISLNRL

-1476 GEKYPTKPKNVT
+1476 GDKLSTKG
-1488 SRPES
+1488 
-1493 KLEKSPKNKVYEG
+1493 KLMSVKSDIKQEKSPKTKCYDANV
-1506 NALLSSVDSKSD
+1506 LVSSVDSKSD
-1518 VLKVND
+1518 LLKVND
-1524 INIMEINTPMSSK
+1524 INIMEINTPMLNK
-1537 KIASES
+1537 KVSSES

-1566 YQSGNDICAMI
+1566 YHSGNDICSMI
-1577 LDVLDE
+1577 LNVLDE

-1632 PNINLRSTFSVLSPN
+1632 PNINLRSTFSMLSPN
-1647 VEYKSLISPS
+1647 VEYKSLTSPS

-1688 TITGNTWTFKDVL
+1688 NITCSSWTFKDVL
-1701 SRLLDIISKP
+1701 NRLLDIISKP
-1711 IRLKIE
+1711 VRLKIE
-1717 NIYNNQGV
+1717 NIYNNQST
-1725 DIYNGDA
+1725 DIYSGDA
-1732 MKRCLNNNL
+1732 MKRRLSNNL

-1753 AEIIYQNCTID
+1753 AEIIYQNCSID
-1764 TETAIVPS
+1764 IETAVVPS

-1847 IESVVGAYEQS
+1847 IESVVGAYDQS

-1868 FDRAIN
+1868 FDRCIS
-1874 IKENVRYALRLCSQ
+1874 IRENVRYALRLCSQ

-1901 IRGPCGATF
+1901 VRGPCGATF

-1924 ARGQIPCILYYSIPS
+1924 ARGQIPCILYYSVPS
-1939 INDSYAGKY
+1939 INDSHSGKY

-1958 LQISSDVT
+1958 LQISTDIT

-1976 RNAIAFSSTS
+1976 RNAIACSSTS

-2033 FDQNNS
+2033 FDHNS

-2103 ASGLGMHSKADN
+2103 ASGLGIQNKGDN
-2115 FSILNDAGSDAEEFN
+2115 FSILNDAASDAEEFN

-2169 KSSVEVLGLIR
+2169 KSSVEVLSLIR

-2191 INNFKLYDLGKSDM
+2191 INNFKLYESGKAEHC
-2205 GEAIRKSMS
+2205 EATRKSIS
-2214 VDHSDLCTTSHY
+2214 GDQNDLCTTSHY
-2226 YCIVESDHPYKS
+2226 YCIVESEHPYKS
-2238 SSVANYR
+2238 STVANYR
-2245 VEFPPNVRWM
+2245 VEFPQSVRWM

-2264 TVQPEDYVYVKVPQD
+2264 TVQPEDYVYLKTPKY
-2279 PDRSGGDTAPFINDN
+2279 PDKTRTETAFINDN
-2294 YAATINARKSKE
+2294 HASTTNARKSKE
-2306 VKLEGTVKM
+2306 VKLEHYMKADKPTIHEFPDV
-2315 GGAVKEEQTDIEWI
+2315 EWI
-2329 NIKKF
+2329 VIKKF
-2334 NTSQNWSNNAIVLPG
+2334 NTSQNWSTNAIVLPG

-2372 FKCLVIGYDNKNLMK
+2372 FRCSIIGYDNRSVIK

-2412 KKDLMFSDD
+2412 KKDLIFSDD
-2421 LTENMANI
+2421 VNESVVNI
-2429 EDTLKKHAALLS
+2429 EDTIKKHSALLS
-2441 KGLMVADSVL
+2441 KGLMVSDTVL

-2537 KIEVKASLGSNLISE
+2537 KIEVKASLGSNILSE
-2552 SNRKVH
+2552 NNRKLH
-2558 MKSRNDSLYL
+2558 MKSRYDSLYL
-2568 GGVALPPKIGYECTF
+2568 GSAALPPKMSYECTF

-2590 LKAITAMKPYQPY
+2590 LKAITAMKPFQPY
-2603 SFEELRYCNSI
+2603 SFEELRYCNTI
-2614 QSKTTEMLTA
+2614 QNKTTEILTA

-2638 SVPGNYSLTITIDGV
+2638 NVPGNYSLTITIDGV

-2794 EANENTIDY
+2794 EENENTIDY
-2803 FDFMKTDRPGDG
+2803 FDFMKTDRPADEA
-2815 GPGSAKG
+2815 SSTND
-2822 EEPATVVKM
+2822 EQLATVKLL
-2831 MQITDAS
+2831 QITETAEENS
-2838 EDSSGS
+2838 VN
-2844 AANINI
+2844 APNINI
-2850 ANLNQTNIGAAI
+2850 GNLNQSNIGAAI
-2862 AGVVGGGAKKM
+2862 AGVVGDGAKKM
-2873 QALQKWLKGDSIE
+2873 QALQKWLKGDSFE
-2886 ENESPRKRKNEGGD
+2886 ESESPKKRKNETFEP
-2900 MRANGNRSFD
+2900 RSNGNRSFD
-2910 RSRSVSPEIFSLRR
+2910 RSRSVSPEMFSLRR
-2924 CDSASSTKSDASKNL
+2924 CDSSSSTKSDTSKHLPNKEVSK
-2939 TPRLALRTDDIT
+2939 TEENPEE
-2951 DDRKSTENL
+2951 RKSIEN
-2960 SVPEAGFPSAIPF
+2960 STSQQDGTYTPSISF
-2973 NNKSLKIESKELP
+2973 NKSLKIESKELP

-3039 NPHENL
+3039 NPHERL

-3062 AGSYLNIRPSTLE
+3062 AGTYLNIRPSTLE

-3097 FSSKDGEY
+3097 VTSRDGEF

-3132 VETNSNDKENDFSS
+3132 VETNSNDKENDFS
-3146 LKSNKPGDEKSANA
+3146 LKTNKSGEEKAQNA
-3160 PKVPGQKKVEDG
+3160 KGVSQKKVEDG

-3247 SNNVNYNGQHPPG
+3247 TNNVNYNDG
-3260 SKPEGGSNILIG
+3260 SNTGLKTEGGTNIMFG
-3272 FSAESTIPSELFTIM
+3272 FGAESTIPSELFTIM
-3287 KENSFFLMELN
+3287 KENSFFLLELN

-3305 NKSSNNA
+3305 NKPSNGTVEAIGIQEQPSN
-3312 SDGNVLHEQS
+3312 SRYTNVD
-3322 GSSQYKAVNLNDSY
+3322 LNDSY
-3336 DSSYYIEDRN
+3336 DSSYYFDEKNI
-3346 VNWTGAVR
+3346 NWNGGVKKEISRISCDT
-3354 KDSYKDLYESSSE
+3354 SSE
-3367 LLWPPPEM
+3367 LMWPPPEM
-3375 LSCLETLGAKSNS
+3375 LSCMETLGAKNNN
-3388 DLTYDL
+3388 DITYDMF
-3394 LGMNMT
+3394 GINMNA
-3400 GMHAFDFKVIEDV
+3400 MHAYDLKVFDNT
-3413 SMEVAESY
+3413 SMEMTDSY
-3421 IKNIQTSPAVPS
+3421 GKNIQGSPAIPS
-3433 TSKFHRSFS
+3433 TSKVHRSFS
-3442 MGQGWNTPQNKLIS
+3442 MGQGWHTPQNKTGNDFNLQHKI
-3456 DYNHHSKP
+3456 

-3469 NEGPP
+3469 PETTG

-3485 CSSGD
+3485 CTSGD

-3501 QKLVPEQLLSN
+3501 QKLVPEYLLNN
-3512 NFSKESTPNSRSK
+3512 NFSKDSTPTNK
-3525 NKVNSKINDKNN
+3525 NKHKVNNKINDKNN
-3537 IQTNPRAALI
+3537 IQTTPRSALMT
-3547 ANVKRPEDI
+3547 NGKRPEDI
-3556 NFSEFLELYHNTS
+3556 NFSEFLELYHNNARDNS
-3569 RESNEKSKNADDKS
+3569 AKIENSNEKSEIVIGS
-3583 DGSGSNGSNSA
+3583 DSLNSA
-3594 YKMDLQAGALSLL
+3594 YKIDAQVGALSLL

-3617 KHDLKKLRY
+3617 KHDLKKLRHL
-3626 SMTRN
+3626 MTRN

-3664 FISSLSYS
+3664 FISSLSFA
-3672 THDSEDEP
+3672 THDNEDEP

-3704 LSQSLHCLLQTIA
+3704 LSQSLHYLLQTIA

-3729 QKTAVQCFGLKF
+3729 QKTAIQCFGLKF

-3761 LSKSEEQNDDNLAP
+3761 LSKSEEQNEENLIP
-3775 SIALMNSYS
+3775 SMAMLNSSSNPIDPYS
-3784 NAAEV
+3784 EDC
-3789 YQEELIRISLLSDIT
+3789 IKISLLHDIT
-3804 EIFDL
+3804 DIFDL
-3809 VVSSRPALANSL
+3809 IVSSRPALANSL

-3849 TNYQC
+3849 TNYHC
-3854 RAICVHI
+3854 RIIYVHI

-3873 ILLYGG
+3873 ILVYGG
-3879 SSFGETSLLKTIDV
+3879 SSFGETTLQKTIDV
-3893 DPLACSWITA
+3893 DPLACCWISSPITD
-3903 PLSEDECTHYRLEF
+3903 DECTHYRLEF
-3917 RGPEATLRVRQLKL
+3917 RGPEATLRVRQIKL
-3931 LGNTTE
+3931 LGYSAD
-3937 DKAAQLKQNF
+3937 DKVAQLRNNLKMTNA
-3947 KSTSANYIQQKHCE
+3947 TYIQQKNCE
-3961 AETLRVFRL
+3961 TETLRVFRL

-3976 GKLILESG
+3976 GKLILESSKNYNYG
-3984 KGFGYNT
+3984 GPNT

-4054 NVMFS
+4054 NVLCS
-4059 ADNETDFEENL
+4059 ADNETDFEDNL

-4135 ETLCELLGVEKIPE
+4135 ETLCELLAVEKVPE

-4198 KLWRYMNICKI
+4198 KLWRYMNVCKI
-4209 DEYEKSTLNKF
+4209 DDYEKSTLNKL
-4220 SMTNSQMSNMDPER
+4220 SMTNSQISNIESDRVGSNVKE
-4234 PMGTTTT
+4234 
-4241 RTVSSPVAEQYDFE
+4241 SPVAEPYGFE
-4255 VSSSDFL
+4255 ASSSEFL
-4262 DDKTNDDNSVDYDI
+4262 DDKTNEECSLDFDGCR
-4276 AMKSKPGIRVETTVK
+4276 SKPGIRIEPTIK
-4291 PRWFLNGTI
+4291 PRWFLSGTI

-4308 MVLIRDM
+4308 MSLIRDM
-4315 AHGKLSEKWSM
+4315 AHGKLSEKWSL

-4333 ECILN
+4333 ECIIN

-4355 PTLWLSLASLCV
+4355 PTLWLTLASLCV

-4397 VTYAMI
+4397 VTFAMI

-4469 EFRNGSNT
+4469 EFRNGNNT
-4477 LVCDPPNAIG
+4477 LVCDPPNTIG
-4487 VCRFCGVTG
+4487 VCRFCGITG
-4496 STGLLAVGNVCVD
+4496 TTGLLAVGNVCVD
-4509 QQCQEYAASACAKVH
+4509 QQCQEYAANACTKTLQ
-4524 NCGHL
+4524 CGHL
-4529 CGGIINEEK
+4529 CGGIINEER

-4543 QQKCLTSES
+4543 QQKCLGNESSLSE
-4552 KVSGKEPKLT
+4552 KEPKLT

-4578 SAPSLQLDCGHVFHF
+4578 SAPSIQLDCGHVFHC
-4593 HCCKAVLTRRWNG
+4593 HCCEAVLTRRWNG

-4615 CPICKMDIQHLA
+4615 CPICKMDIQHMA
-4627 LGDILESIISLKA
+4627 LVDILEPIVLLKA

-4653 GLTKNLDSK
+4653 GISKTMDSRNL
-4662 DLASYAMERYAYYVC
+4662 ATYAMERYAYYVC
-4677 SQCEKAYYG
+4677 SQCQKAYYG

>member
-1 MMELLDAGRYSEN
+1 MELLDSFRYSES
-14 FHEIFVKNL
+14 FHEVFVRNL
-23 ANRKSKDDKIKRK
+23 ANRKGKDDKIKRK
-36 ERSIQVTLE
+36 ERSNKVQTE
-45 GESLS
+45 ESS

-60 KFAIYNAIRSI
+60 KFAVYNAVRSI
-71 VLEVETKN
+71 VLEVETKS
-79 SRLNLL
+79 SRSN
-85 GGSSGKLPKSFCYHQ
+85 GTTCKLVKSFCCHQ
-100 NSGNDNEQNCLSCKE
+100 NSSNDNEQNCLSCKE
-115 KAKDVGAFK
+115 KSKDSLK
-124 DADVPE
+124 DGGVPE
-130 FDFEENFEPE
+130 FDFEDNFELE
-140 DIQTFNVPKIVGAG
+140 EQQTCSIPKIVGAG

-200 NSLYDILLE
+200 DSLYDILLE
-209 LATMHSQSP
+209 LATMHTQSP
-218 ANAILHQKDANWSSI
+218 GNANTHSKDINWSSI
-233 SCSTLLALCIAKGD
+233 SCSTLLALCTAKGD
-247 TGKLLKAITSI
+247 TGKLLKAVTSI
-258 LMSPKILSG
+258 LMSPKILSA
-267 QLIQLPQSIIKLQR
+267 QLIQLPFSIIKLQR
-281 SVHSVALGK
+281 SVHSVALSK
-290 LNIPDYYA
+290 LNIPDYYT
-298 YGISQNSLIDH
+298 YGISQNSLIDY
-309 FTIKDYMFVEKVF
+309 FNIKDYMFVDQVF
-322 NPNCIASDGRYIYIL
+322 TPNCIASDGKYIYIL
-337 IAKSLVKIGSGFNGT
+337 ISKSLVKIGSGFSGT

-367 RNEWIGFCNN
+367 KNEWIGYCNN

-382 KLTKRNM
+382 KLSKRNL
-389 DNLLIVDTETLQ
+389 DNLLVVDTGTLQ
-401 ITGSIQTQTSVS
+401 ITGSMQTQATISM
-413 TKDGNNCLLFTDGE
+413 KDGNNCLLFTDGDAI
-427 SICCICT
+427 SCICT

-454 DLNLKLAK
+454 DLSLKLAR

-468 GYSIIEEEI
+468 GYSIFEEEI
-477 LSENQL
+477 LSENQQ

-488 SSNSFVPALP
+488 SNNNFIPSLP
-498 NEIHLAGISCGKEF
+498 VEVDLVGISCGKEF
-512 GLVLGSNGKVFYYG
+512 GLVLGSNGKVFYFG
-526 KGASLGLKAVGKNP
+526 KGNSLGLKAVGKNP
-540 SLKLNEII
+540 SMKLNEIVI
-548 ISKTTNF
+548 PKPTSFT
-555 SQVAVGHDGVHALML
+555 QVTVGHDGIHALLL
-570 NEDGTVFFAGT
+570 NEDGTVYFAGT

-586 DGEQSKNRRQLKAVK
+586 DGEQSKNRRQLKAMK
-601 PKKVSKIDGY
+601 PKKVGKVDGY
-611 FITHVSCN
+611 FITNVSCN

-624 FVTKDGKLIMFGKDT
+624 FVTKDGKLIIFGKDT
-639 NYCDSAGIVTGLNEV
+639 NYCDSSGIVTGLNE
-654 AIVKVGLGKAHCV
+654 AHIVKVALGKAHCV
-667 ALDAK
+667 TLDAK

-682 KGQCGRKFTKDRN
+682 KGQCGRKFSKDRN
-695 DETFDPKPKLPTF
+695 EDTFDPKTKQQSF
-708 KPMCPIDEHTIV
+708 KPMCPIDEHNIV

-726 CNVCRE
+726 CFVCRE
-732 CTGYNTACVSTK
+732 CTGYNTACVSSK
-744 KTFVN
+744 KIYVN

-755 PCTCGHGSAGCSKCG
+755 TCSCGHGSAGCSKCG
-770 SCSAC
+770 SCSTC
-775 VASQESGSLPFENNA
+775 VASQENGSLQCE
-790 DIQSNAEKVK
+790 SNHDTPTTTDKTKDALHRK
-800 EILQRRY
+800 Y
-807 ENLRHG
+807 DNLKQG
-813 EEGNQF
+813 EEGNQL
-819 SDTDTPR
+819 SDTDAPR
-826 VIPVPPQRVELATKS
+826 VAPVPPQRVELATKS

-885 LVKIPQMVNQVA
+885 LVKIPHMVSQVA
-897 AGSNHTVI
+897 AGSNHTVV
-905 LTTKGIVY
+905 LTSKGIVY

-932 GGAADLFGGNASGRA
+932 TAGSDIYGNLNNLSGRI
-947 DQANERASVA
+947 DSNDRASAA
-957 DILLQRQ
+957 DILMQRQ
-964 KFLWNCS
+964 KYLWNCS
-971 PGAVTGIGP
+971 PGAVSGIGP

-1009 LSKFNVVADKNTILL
+1009 LSKFGVVADKNTILL
-1024 IPNNQYQLN
+1024 IPNNQHQLN
-1033 SIAINRRNGNC
+1033 CIAINRRNGNC
-1044 KAHNINQ
+1044 KAHNLNQ
-1051 FDFRVLFDRMDEK
+1051 FDFRTIIEKIDEK
-1064 DAFGRKKS
+1064 DQQYNRKRIKVHLP
-1072 KAQQQ
+1072 Q
-1077 APPQPYHNVE
+1077 PQPYQKVE
-1087 ALHENQELVLS
+1087 EILDNQDLVLS
-1098 DSDLCYESKY
+1098 ELDHDSKY
-1108 GLDSHKQP
+1108 AGDGSKQSI
-1116 TVSLAFA
+1116 VNFAFT
-1123 MDPCFGVLWGFDSVS
+1123 MDPCFNVLWGFDSVS
-1138 KTMMYFNVIASEI
+1138 KSMMFFNVIASEI
-1151 SPGSE
+1151 SSSTE
-1156 NAKDLIAILTPE
+1156 HARDLIAILTPE

-1173 QSDYE
+1173 QTNYE

-1187 ILATLDILTT
+1187 ILASLDILTT
-1197 NQKVLKTCFVPSEV
+1197 NQKALKKCFVPSDIN
-1211 VLKISIDG
+1211 LKTSTDG
-1219 KENSEYNTVC
+1219 KDNCEYNTVC
-1229 RFENFGGGWGYSSYS
+1229 RFESFGGGWGYSSYS
-1244 VEAIRFMCDTDV
+1244 VEAIRFMSDTDV
-1256 IVAGFGMYGGRGE
+1256 IVGGFGMYGGRGE
-1269 YTCKLKLFDQG
+1269 YTCKLKLYDLG
-1280 YDGGANEKDGIL
+1280 YDGGTSEKDGVI
-1292 ISEVEEIPFEC
+1292 ISEVEEVPFEC
-1303 PAKCKFNITLP
+1303 PSKCKFNITLP
-1314 SPVTISAKRWY
+1314 QPITISAERWY
-1325 LVLTK
+1325 LVLAK

-1342 QSTVTTSDNVVFH
+1342 QSSITTSDNVVFH

-1367 VNAGQIPSI
+1367 VSSGQIPSI
-1376 LYRTLSQNSK
+1376 LYRVISLNSK
-1386 AVFPSVAADPVC
+1386 SVFPSIPNEPVC
-1398 KLSKVFANSLTKD
+1398 KLSKHFANTLTKD

-1423 WSSFKVSTTDML
+1423 WSSFKVSTADIL
-1435 ETRKSNQNVISLNRL
+1435 ETRKTNQNIISLNRL

-1463 YINEIYPYKGFNN
+1463 YVNDIYPYNGFSNS
-1476 GEKYPTKPKNVT
+1476 EK
-1488 SRPES
+1488 SAS
-1493 KLEKSPKNKVYEG
+1493 KMKTISTRTDSKQEKSPKSKAYEG
-1506 NALLSSVDSKSD
+1506 NGLASSLENKTDLKANDS
-1518 VLKVND
+1518 
-1524 INIMEINTPMSSK
+1524 NIMEINTPMTNK
-1537 KIASES
+1537 KVASEN

-1566 YQSGNDICAMI
+1566 YQSGNEICSMI

-1588 VSCFNA
+1588 VNCFNA

-1632 PNINLRSTFSVLSPN
+1632 PNINLRSTFSMLSPN
-1647 VEYKSLISPS
+1647 VEYKSLTSPS

-1688 TITGNTWTFKDVL
+1688 TITCNSWTFKDVL
-1701 SRLLDIISKP
+1701 NRLLDIVAKP

-1717 NIYNNQGV
+1717 NIYNNQST
-1725 DIYNGDA
+1725 DIYNGDG
-1732 MKRCLNNNL
+1732 MKRRLNNNL

-1764 TETAIVPS
+1764 NETAIVPS

-1847 IESVVGAYEQS
+1847 IESFVGAYDQS
-1858 MVKNFMTEIK
+1858 MVKNFMAEIK

-1901 IRGPCGATF
+1901 IRGPCGVTF

-1924 ARGQIPCILYYSIPS
+1924 TRGQIPCVLYYSIPT
-1939 INDSYAGKY
+1939 INDSYSGKY

-1966 SRCKDLLIHA
+1966 TRCKDLLIHA

-1991 NSSHNTH
+1991 NSSRNTH

-2033 FDQNNS
+2033 FDHNS

-2081 EITPNDYIDDR
+2081 EITPNDYVDDK

-2103 ASGLGMHSKADN
+2103 TSGIGMHSKAEN
-2115 FSILNDAGSDAEEFN
+2115 FSMLNDAGSDVEEFN
-2130 HQLNQERII
+2130 NQLNQERII

-2164 VCSNL
+2164 VCCNL
-2169 KSSVEVLGLIR
+2169 KSSVEVLSLVR

-2191 INNFKLYDLGKSDM
+2191 INNFKLYDLSKTDPSD
-2205 GEAIRKSMS
+2205 AIRKSMNS
-2214 VDHSDLCTTSHY
+2214 DQNDLCTTSHY
-2226 YCIVESDHPYKS
+2226 YCIVESEHPYKS
-2238 SSVANYR
+2238 STVTNYR

-2255 TIEFDPQCG
+2255 TIEFDPQSG
-2264 TVQPEDYVYVKVPQD
+2264 TVQPEDYVYVKIPKYHETNQV
-2279 PDRSGGDTAPFINDN
+2279 DRSFVSDKSASSFNF
-2294 YAATINARKSKE
+2294 RKSKK
-2306 VKLEGTVKM
+2306 VKLETNVKPETSNK
-2315 GGAVKEEQTDIEWI
+2315 AEFAEIEWI

-2334 NTSQNWSNNAIVLPG
+2334 NTSQNWCNNAIVLPG
-2349 NKLEISLET
+2349 NQLEISLET
-2358 ASTYVREQKGNKYG
+2358 ASTYIREQKGNKYG
-2372 FKCLVIGYDNKNLMK
+2372 FKCSIIGYDNKSLVK
-2387 YPSTSLIHLEY
+2387 FPSTSLIHLEY

-2412 KKDLMFSDD
+2412 KKDLSFSDD
-2421 LTENMANI
+2421 INESMVNI
-2429 EDTLKKHAALLS
+2429 EETVKKHTPLLS
-2441 KGLMVADSVL
+2441 KGLMVSDSVL

-2537 KIEVKASLGSNLISE
+2537 KVSTLIKTTSMVTDSIIFTIKQIEVKASLGSNLISE
-2552 SNRKVH
+2552 SNRKLH

-2568 GGVALPPKIGYECTF
+2568 GGAALPPKLSYECTF

-2590 LKAITAMKPYQPY
+2590 LKAITAMKPFQPY
-2603 SFEELRYCNSI
+2603 SFEELRYCNTI
-2614 QSKTTEMLTA
+2614 QNKTTEVLTA

-2638 SVPGNYSLTITIDGV
+2638 SVPGNYSLTITIDGA

-2794 EANENTIDY
+2794 EENENTIDY
-2803 FDFMKTDRPGDG
+2803 FDFMKTDRPTSEATND
-2815 GPGSAKG
+2815 
-2822 EEPATVVKM
+2822 EDPAAANLL
-2831 MQITDAS
+2831 QIAEIL
-2838 EDSSGS
+2838 EDSPMSTT
-2844 AANINI
+2844 NINVG
-2850 ANLNQTNIGAAI
+2850 NLNQSNIGAAI

-2873 QALQKWLKGDSIE
+2873 QALQKWLKGDSFE
-2886 ENESPRKRKNEGGD
+2886 ENDLPKKRKSEGGEP
-2900 MRANGNRSFD
+2900 RSNGNRSFD
-2910 RSRSVSPEIFSLRR
+2910 RSRSVSPEMFLLRR
-2924 CDSASSTKSDASKNL
+2924 CDSSNSTKSDASKNVQGKGL
-2939 TPRLALRTDDIT
+2939 LKVDGNMDDS
-2951 DDRKSTENL
+2951 KSQDNL
-2960 SVPEAGFPSAIPF
+2960 SNPEGSFTSGIPF
-2973 NNKSLKIESKELP
+2973 SNKSLKIESKELP

-3032 SENMPVG
+3032 SENLPIG
-3039 NPHENL
+3039 NPHEHL

-3062 AGSYLNIRPSTLE
+3062 AGTYLNIRPSTLE

-3083 CVHNRKLRN
+3083 CVHNRKLRH

-3097 FSSKDGEY
+3097 FSSKEGEFT
-3105 PQPSALPPALRCLV
+3105 QLSALPPALRCLV

-3146 LKSNKPGDEKSANA
+3146 LKSNKSSDEKATKGS
-3160 PKVPGQKKVEDG
+3160 VQKKAEDG

-3238 QKYVNSAKV
+3238 QKYVNCAKV
-3247 SNNVNYNGQHPPG
+3247 VNYNEGNNTGTKTDG
-3260 SKPEGGSNILIG
+3260 SSNILLG
-3272 FSAESTIPSELFTIM
+3272 FGAESTIPSELFTIM
-3287 KENSFFLMELN
+3287 KENSFFLLELN

-3305 NKSSNNA
+3305 NKHSNSTSDGIDTQEHSNN
-3312 SDGNVLHEQS
+3312 SKYRTVD
-3322 GSSQYKAVNLNDSY
+3322 LNDSY
-3336 DSSYYIEDRN
+3336 DSSYYFDDKNI
-3346 VNWTGAVR
+3346 NWSGGAK
-3354 KDSYKDLYESSSE
+3354 KDTSRHLYDSSSE
-3367 LLWPPPEM
+3367 LMWPPPDI
-3375 LSCLETLGAKSNS
+3375 LSCLDTLGAKTSN

-3400 GMHAFDFKVIEDV
+3400 DIHAYDLKVLDDAP
-3413 SMEVAESY
+3413 MEIADAYTNNVP
-3421 IKNIQTSPAVPS
+3421 ISPAIPT

-3442 MGQGWNTPQNKLIS
+3442 MGQGWNSHQSKLVSECNPQIKI
-3456 DYNHHSKP
+3456 
-3464 ENGAK
+3464 ENGTK
-3469 NEGPP
+3469 HDVTS
-3474 NVVLRR
+3474 NVVMRR
-3480 KKQCT
+3480 KKHCT
-3485 CSSGD
+3485 CTSAG

-3501 QKLVPEQLLSN
+3501 QKLVPDYLLSN
-3512 NFSKESTPNSRSK
+3512 NLSKDSTPTSK
-3525 NKVNSKINDKNN
+3525 NKNKLNSKINDKNN
-3537 IQTNPRAALI
+3537 IQTNSRTVFM
-3547 ANVKRPEDI
+3547 ANGKKAEEI
-3556 NFSEFLELYHNTS
+3556 NFSEFLEMYHSNT
-3569 RESNEKSKNADDKS
+3569 RENCHKVKSTNDKFDVAAS
-3583 DGSGSNGSNSA
+3583 ESINSVG
-3594 YKMDLQAGALSLL
+3594 KMDIQVGALSLL

-3617 KHDLKKLRY
+3617 KHDLKKLRH

-3672 THDSEDEP
+3672 THDNEYEFKFD
-3680 KLDEGVLGLEHPG
+3680 DGVLGLEHPG
-3693 SNQFN
+3693 SDQFN

-3704 LSQSLHCLLQTIA
+3704 LSQSLHFLLQTIA

-3729 QKTAVQCFGLKF
+3729 QKSAVQCFGLKF

-3761 LSKSEEQNDDNLAP
+3761 LSKSEEQNEENLVP
-3775 SIALMNSYS
+3775 SMGMLNSYT
-3784 NAAEV
+3784 NTIEAYLDDCIKV
-3789 YQEELIRISLLSDIT
+3789 NLLSDIT

-3809 VVSSRPALANSL
+3809 IVSSRPALANSL

-3849 TNYQC
+3849 TNYHC
-3854 RAICVHI
+3854 KIIYVHI

-3873 ILLYGG
+3873 ILVYGG
-3879 SSFGETSLLKTIDV
+3879 SSFGETSLQKTVEV
-3893 DPLACSWITA
+3893 DPLACCWISA
-3903 PLSEDECTHYRLEF
+3903 PITDDDSTHYRLEF
-3917 RGPEATLRVRQLKL
+3917 RGPEATLRVRQIKL
-3931 LGNTTE
+3931 LGYSAE
-3937 DKAAQLKQNF
+3937 EKAAQFKYNLKMIN
-3947 KSTSANYIQQKHCE
+3947 ANYIQQKNCE
-3961 AETLRVFRL
+3961 TETLRVFRL

-3976 GKLILESG
+3976 GKLIIESG
-3984 KGFGYNT
+3984 KTINLAGSNT
-3991 PTSSKINESTVI
+3991 PMSCKNNESTAI

-4054 NVMFS
+4054 NVLYS
-4059 ADNETDFEENL
+4059 ADNETDFEDNI

-4106 LFSLLHT
+4106 LLSLLHT

-4121 VTALIRRILPEISP
+4121 VTALIRRILPEITP
-4135 ETLCELLGVEKIPE
+4135 ETLCELLVVEKIPE

-4209 DEYEKSTLNKF
+4209 DDYDKSTLHKH
-4220 SMTNSQMSNMDPER
+4220 STTNSQISNGESDRIATNTKE
-4234 PMGTTTT
+4234 
-4241 RTVSSPVAEQYDFE
+4241 SPVADQYEFDA
-4255 VSSSDFL
+4255 SSSEFL
-4262 DDKTNDDNSVDYDI
+4262 DDKTNDDNSI
-4276 AMKSKPGIRVETTVK
+4276 AFDGYRAKPGIRIEPPIK

-4308 MVLIRDM
+4308 MTLIRDM
-4315 AHGKLSEKWSM
+4315 ANGRLSDKWSL

-4345 YRVPETCMTT
+4345 YRVPESCMTT
-4355 PTLWLSLASLCV
+4355 PTLWLTLASLCV

-4421 NRKTRNHYRTVCKEE
+4421 HRKTRNHYRTVCKEE

-4469 EFRNGSNT
+4469 EFRNGNNT

-4487 VCRFCGVTG
+4487 VCRFCGITG

-4509 QQCQEYAASACAKVH
+4509 QQCQEYAANACTKLLP
-4524 NCGHL
+4524 CGHL
-4529 CGGIINEEK
+4529 CGGIVNEER

-4543 QQKCLTSES
+4543 QQKCLAAEIKTNE
-4552 KVSGKEPKLT
+4552 KEPKLT

-4578 SAPSLQLDCGHVFHF
+4578 SAPSIQLDCGHVFHC
-4593 HCCKAVLTRRWNG
+4593 HCSKAVLIRRWNG

-4615 CPICKMDIQHLA
+4615 CPICKMDIQHSA
-4627 LGDILESIISLKA
+4627 LMDILEPIVSLKA

-4653 GLTKNLDSK
+4653 GLAKTLDNKNL
-4662 DLASYAMERYAYYVC
+4662 AAYAMERYAYYVC
-4677 SQCEKAYYG
+4677 SQCDKAYYG

-4699 NPQELV
+4699 DPQELV